1 MESRVAVTW
10 RDHSPDGCVPTQEGR
25 RLIEQ
30 TVPFLTSVIVA
41 RKLVLH
47 SNRNRRPCVRT
58 EVAVAEVEGAVAV
71 AEVETAWGAVA
82 EVAGGAA
89 GAGASR
95 RRSSSKINSRSQ

>member
-47 SNRNRRPCVRT
+47 SNRNRRPCF
-58 EVAVAEVEGAVAV
+58 
-71 AEVETAWGAVA
+71 
-82 EVAGGAA
+82 
-89 GAGASR
+89 
-95 RRSSSKINSRSQ
+95 SKINSMRSSSRSSGRGGRSRSQQEEKQ